1 MNFQN
6 TPLILASASPRR
18 KELLTRLGVPFEIRV
33 ADIDEAPLAGE
44 TPLEMTER
52 LAQSKAEVIAGKLM
66 TPAWVL
72 GSDTTVALN
81 DQVFGKPD
89 SQQQAIE
96 TLQSLSGQTHQ
107 VISSISL
114 VNTDKGIT
122 PQTKSVVSQ
131 VRFGPITTAQ
141 IMAYC
146 NTDEP
151 YDKAGSY
158 GIQGLAG
165 SFVEHI
171 EGDYSAIMGLP
182 LWATSQLLRSVGL
195 LREALNNSLF

>member
-1 MNFQN
+1 MNSQN

-18 KELLTRLGVPFEIRV
+18 KELLSRLGVLFEVHI
-33 ADIDEAPLAGE
+33 ADIDETPLSDE
-44 TPLEMTER
+44 SPLEMTER
-52 LAQSKAEVIAGKLM
+52 LARGKAEAIIATLDY
-66 TPAWVL
+66 PAWVL

-81 DQVFGKPD
+81 DRIFGKPE
-89 SQQQAIE
+89 SQTEAIE
-96 TLQSLSGQTHQ
+96 ALQILSGKTHQ

-114 VNTDKGIT
+114 INTEIGCAPHT
-122 PQTKSVVSQ
+122 VSVISQ
-131 VRFGPITTAQ
+131 VRFGPITEAQ
-141 IMAYC
+141 ITTYC
-146 NTDEP
+146 KTDEP

-171 EGDYSAIMGLP
+171 DGDYSAIMGLP

-195 LREALNNSLF
+195 LS